1 MQLIHVESVRYLKS
15 YELRV
20 EFSDGVTKDVN
31 LEGEL
36 WGEVFEPL
44 KDVEPLKDIELFRQ
58 ARVGPESRTVE
69 WPNGADLA
77 PEFLYE
83 AGRIVQGVR

>member
-1 MQLIHVESVRYLKS
+1 MRSLVRMIYVESVRYLRD
-15 YELRV
+15 YEVRV
-20 EFSDGVTKDVN
+20 TFTNGVTKDVN

-44 KDVEPLKDIELFRQ
+44 KELDLFQ
-58 ARVGPESRTVE
+58 KVRVGPESQTLE

-83 AGRIVQGVR
+83 SGKTIRPAE